1 MRYRS
6 LGSTNIKVSE
16 LGLGCSSLGN
26 SVFNYGEED
35 EFLRVLDYAFES
47 GINFFD
53 TADTYTFGNSESL
66 IGKAFKRK
74 RDKVIISTKVGFLPS
89 SLSTYAKSFVPF
101 LGSSRKFIKPFK
113 RSIKKISK
121 KKQDFS
127 SSHILQSIEKSLKRI
142 RSDYI
147 DIYLLHN
154 PPSKILIEGEIF
166 VLLDKLKV
174 EGKIRFYGVSA
185 GSIEDAVLCLNIP
198 NVSVLQVKFNIIQ
211 SEAASKLF
219 PFMGNIK
226 KGIIARVPLARGLLT
241 ENGDIKTGFYSIEKD
256 HDKAKLEILKR
267 ELDKINLREAAV
279 RFILQY
285 PEVSTLIIGTRSINH
300 LKENLKLFE
309 SPSFMRNKFENIQP
323 D

>member
-1 MRYRS
+1 MYLFSAVPGS
-6 LGSTNIKVSE
+6 LLNLLKDQ
-16 LGLGCSSLGN
+16 
-26 SVFNYGEED
+26 F
-35 EFLRVLDYAFES
+35 
-47 GINFFD
+47 
-53 TADTYTFGNSESL
+53 
-66 IGKAFKRK
+66 
-74 RDKVIISTKVGFLPS
+74 
-89 SLSTYAKSFVPF
+89 
-101 LGSSRKFIKPFK
+101 
-113 RSIKKISK
+113 KKISK